1 MELSKYVQF
10 EEDVLKFWNENK
22 IFEKTLEKEAPNG
35 DYTFYDGPPFAT
47 GLPHY
52 GHLVASAM
60 KDIVPRYWTMK
71 GYHVDRKWGWDCHG
85 LPIENIVEKEMNLG
99 SKQEILDMGIAEFNT
114 SCRSKVQLYADD
126 WKNIISRF
134 GRWADME
141 NDYKTMDVNFME
153 SIWWVFKTLWD
164 KELIYEGYKSMHVC
178 PRCETTLSNFEV
190 NQNYKDVNDLT
201 AIAKFKLKDE
211 ENTYILAWTTTP
223 WTLPGNVALAV
234 GPVINYWKVKVG
246 DEFLILAEDLVE
258 KLFNKEGEGISYEK
272 VAEISGRELAGKKYE
287 PLFTDFL
294 EKPELDQKPIINF
307 ENAYQVVLADFVE
320 TTEGT
325 GVVHI
330 APAFGE
336 DDMALGKSEKLPFIQ
351 HVKMNGH
358 IVPELK
364 DFADLSVK
372 PNDDLQST
380 DRKIVEYLESKNL
393 IFSSEEYEH
402 SYPFCWRCQTPLLNY
417 ATGSWFVDVPKF
429 KDKLIANNNKVNW
442 KPEHFKAGRFG
453 KWLEGAR
460 EWSISRDRFWGNPLP
475 VWKCNVCHKVE
486 VMGSRADLEEKSGE
500 KVDDLHKDKIDG
512 LTWPCDCK
520 DDGTMERIPEVLD
533 CWFESGAMP
542 YASNHYPFENKEEFE
557 KNFPAQFIAE
567 GQDQTR
573 GWFYTLMVLSTALF
587 DKPAFENVVVNG
599 IVLAENGQKMS
610 KSLKNYPDPMEV
622 INQYGSDAIRLYLMS
637 SQVSRAEDLR
647 FAEDGV
653 KEVYRKVIVMLWNV
667 FSFYEMYAGEDVKE
681 LSEIK
686 IENILDKWILAKL
699 KSTGDKVTGFLDN
712 YDLMAAGRE
721 YGDFINELSTWYV
734 RRSRD
739 RFKLDNGEDKVQAL
753 TVLRYVLLE
762 TTKLIAPYA
771 PFMADG
777 IYLKLKKDEDVE
789 SVHLSSW
796 PELNLDIDNS
806 VLENM
811 EKLRALVEE
820 GLAIRST
827 NTIKIRQALA
837 TVELK
842 DCSLA
847 EEYLSILKDE
857 LNIKEIKLVDSFST
871 GENWVASEKVA
882 MDLEITEELR
892 KEGIGREMLRFI
904 NMARKNARLTIH
916 DVASVKY
923 WTEDEFIKNAVSEQD
938 EYLKLNTRSKEI
950 NFVDESIKE
959 GVKKVKVN
967 GVEVWIVV
975 G

>member
-47 GLPHY
+47 GMPHY

-85 LPIENIVEKEMNLG
+85 LPIENIVEKEMDLG

-393 IFSSEEYEH
+393 IFSSEEHEH

-475 VWKCNVCHKVE
+475 VWKCNVCHKIE

-500 KVDDLHKDKIDG
+500 KVNDLHKDKIDG
-512 LTWPCDCK
+512 LNWACDKC
-520 DDGTMERIPEVLD
+520 DGGIMERIPEVLD

-599 IVLAENGQKMS
+599 IMLAEDGQKMS
-610 KSLKNYPDPMEV
+610 KSLKNYPDPMDV
-622 INQYGSDAIRLYLMS
+622 INQYGSDAIRIYLMS
-637 SQVSRAEDLR
+637 SQVTRAEDLR

-667 FSFYEMYAGEDVKE
+667 FSFYEMYVGEEVKE

-699 KSTGDKVTGFLDN
+699 KSTGDKLTESLDN
-712 YDLMAAGRE
+712 YDLMTAGRE
-721 YGDFINELSTWYV
+721 YGEFINELSTWYV

-753 TVLRYVLLE
+753 TVLRHVLLE

-777 IYLKLKKDEDVE
+777 IYLKLKKDGDAE

-796 PELNLDIDNS
+796 PELNLDIGSS
-806 VLENM
+806 VLDNM
-811 EKLRALVEE
+811 EKLRTLVEE

-904 NMARKNARLTIH
+904 NMARKNARLTIN
-916 DVASVKY
+916 DIASVKY

-950 NFVDESIKE
+950 NFADDSLKDE
-959 GVKKVKVN
+959 VKKVKVN